1 MPYPFVAMNLAHF
14 PRVAG
19 FVTTPLT
26 PLSRTTPLFKN
37 NTWEN
42 P

>member
-1 MPYPFVAMNLAHF
+1 MPYPFVAMNVAHF

-26 PLSRTTPLFKN
+26 PVSSYPALKN
-37 NTWEN
+37 NDL
-42 P
+42 

>member
-1 MPYPFVAMNLAHF
+1 MPYPFVTMKLAHF

-26 PLSRTTPLFKN
+26 PLSTPLFKN